1 MRGPAQIRG
10 TMLHEFFP
18 APHDIAHKPL
28 TTPDGDYLRIIPLGG
43 CGEIGRN
50 TTVYETRDDIIV
62 VDAGVQFP
70 EEEMLGV
77 DLVIND
83 ISYLLE
89 RRDKVRGLVLT
100 HAHEDHI
107 GGVPFFL
114 AQLNVPVYGTDVTLA
129 LLRGK
134 LKEHKLLDLAETH
147 VVEPGDEIAVGSF
160 SVNFISITH
169 SVSGSCSLAIRTP
182 LGVAIH
188 TGDFKFDQTPID
200 GRPTDIASLAQYGR
214 EGVLLL
220 ASDSTNAEVP
230 GHTFSERVVGET
242 FNDIFAQCSG
252 RIIITMFASNVPRL
266 QQTVDAALRYGR
278 KVCFVGRS
286 MQNVSSIAL
295 EHGYLEIPSGTQI
308 REHELA
314 NFPDDRIVICTT
326 GSQGEPT
333 SALVRMAANDHRRVQ
348 LKRGDTVILSA
359 TPIPGNE
366 RSVGR
371 TINNLFKLG
380 VNVIYGPKRLAHVSG
395 HGCQEELLLM
405 LNLTRPKYFIPV
417 HGEYRMLV
425 QHARLAERSGIATD
439 NIFVVE
445 NGDIVQFT
453 QRRAEIAGKT
463 SGGPVYVDGLGVG
476 DVGQVVLR
484 DRRHLSADGMIVVTV
499 TVDSVDGKVL
509 AGPDITSRGFTYGQ
523 GDGDALLEAVRREA
537 SKIMEAGALSGL
549 TEWTTIREHVH
560 KGLQKFIYERTKRRP
575 MIVPVVM
582 EI

>member
-1 MRGPAQIRG
+1 M
-10 TMLHEFFP
+10 TSCMLHEFFP
-18 APHDIAHKPL
+18 ASKSDGLEPL
-28 TTPDGDYLRIIPLGG
+28 TDPRGPYLRVIPLGG

-50 TTVYETRDDIIV
+50 TTVYETHEDIVV

-83 ISYLLE
+83 ISYLME
-89 RRDKVRGLVLT
+89 RRAKVRGLVLT

-134 LKEHKLLDLAETH
+134 LREHKLLERADLR
-147 VVEPGDEIAVGSF
+147 VVDPGERVRVGSIE
-160 SVNFISITH
+160 VGFISVTH
-169 SVSGSCSLAIRTP
+169 SVSGSCCVALRTP
-182 LGVAIH
+182 LGTVVH

-200 GRPTDIASLAQYGR
+200 GRPTDMALLTEYGR

-220 ASDSTNAEVP
+220 ASDSTNAELP
-230 GHTFSERVVGET
+230 GHTLSERVVGDT
-242 FNDIFAQCSG
+242 FNDLFAQCSG

-266 QQTVDAALRYGR
+266 QQTVDAASRYGR

-295 EHGYLEIPSGTQI
+295 EHGYLEIPHGVQI
-308 REHELA
+308 RDHELE
-314 NFPDDRIVICTT
+314 NFRDEQLVICTT
-326 GSQGEPT
+326 GSQGEPM
-333 SALVRMAANDHRRVQ
+333 SALVRMAANDYKRVK
-348 LKRGDTVILSA
+348 LKRGDTVIISA

-380 VNVIYGPKRLAHVSG
+380 INVIYGQQRLAHVSG
-395 HGCQEELLLM
+395 HGRQEELLLM
-405 LNLTRPKYFIPV
+405 LNLTRPKYFLPV

-425 QHARLAERSGIATD
+425 QHARLAERVGIRPE
-439 NIFVVE
+439 NIFVCE
-445 NGDIVQFT
+445 NGE
-453 QRRAEIAGKT
+453 ALEITPAGARVGGKI
-463 SGGPVYVDGLGVG
+463 SGAPVYVDGLGVG
-476 DVGQVVLR
+476 DVGNVVLR
-484 DRRHLSADGMIVVTV
+484 DRRHLSGDGMIVVTV
-499 TVDSVDGKVL
+499 TIDSEDGKVL
-509 AGPDITSRGFTYGQ
+509 AGPDITSRGFTHGPTE
-523 GDGDALLEAVRREA
+523 GDGVLDDVRKEAVN
-537 SKIMEAGALSGL
+537 IMERGAKEGL
-549 TEWTTIREHVH
+549 TEWTAIREHVH
-560 KGLQKFIYERTKRRP
+560 KGLQKFIYDRTKRRP

-582 EI
+582 EV

>member
-1 MRGPAQIRG
+1 
-10 TMLHEFFP
+10 MLHEFFAKAKGDMPYEPLVTP
-18 APHDIAHKPL
+18 A
-28 TTPDGDYLRIIPLGG
+28 GEYLRVIPLGG

-50 TTVYETRDDIIV
+50 TTVYETQDDIIV

-83 ISYLLE
+83 ASYLIE
-89 RRDKVRGLVLT
+89 NRHKVRGLFLT
-100 HAHEDHI
+100 HAHEDHV

-134 LKEHKLLDLAETH
+134 LKEHKLLNVADLRVTDPG
-147 VVEPGDEIAVGSF
+147 VEVQAGRLEVT
-160 SVNFISITH
+160 FISVTH
-169 SVSGSCSLAIRTP
+169 SVSGSCCLAIRTP
-182 LGVAIH
+182 LGTVIH

-200 GRPTDIASLAQYGR
+200 GQPTDMASLAQFGR

-220 ASDSTNAEVP
+220 SSDSTNAEVP
-230 GHTFSERVVGET
+230 GHTFSESVVGET
-242 FNDIFAQCSG
+242 FNDIFAQCAG

-266 QQTVDAALRYGR
+266 QQTIDAAARYDR

-286 MQNVSSIAL
+286 MQNISSIAL
-295 EHGYLEIPSGTQI
+295 EHGYLQISPGMQI
-308 REHELA
+308 REHELD
-314 NFPDDRIVICTT
+314 NFRDDKVVICTT

-333 SALVRMAANDHRRVQ
+333 SALVRMAVNDHRRVQ

-380 VNVIYGPKRLAHVSG
+380 VTVIYGKQRMAHVSG

-405 LNLTRPKYFIPV
+405 LNLVRPKYFIPV

-425 QHARLAERSGIATD
+425 QHARLAERTGVAPE

-445 NGDIVQFT
+445 NGDVVQFT
-453 QRRAEIAGKT
+453 ATSAGHAGKI
-463 SGGPVYVDGLGVG
+463 SGAPVYVDGLGVG
-476 DVGQVVLR
+476 DVGNVVLR

-499 TVDSVDGKVL
+499 TIDSVDGKVL
-509 AGPDITSRGFTYGQ
+509 AGPDITSRGFTFGG
-523 GDGDALLEAVRREA
+523 GDSDGLLDDVRREA
-537 SKIMEAGALSGL
+537 SVIMEGGAANGL

-560 KGLQKFIYERTKRRP
+560 KGLQKFVFDRTKRRP

-582 EI
+582 EV